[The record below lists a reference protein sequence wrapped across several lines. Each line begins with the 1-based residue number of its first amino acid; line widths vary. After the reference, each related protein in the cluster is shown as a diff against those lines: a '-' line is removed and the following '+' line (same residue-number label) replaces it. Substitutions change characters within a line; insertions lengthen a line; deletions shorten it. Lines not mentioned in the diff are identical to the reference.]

1 MFRACSASRSDR
13 GIGCGRAVVAGI
25 AGAGLHV
32 LVDAPVATVMA
43 DRRLL
48 FRPARVHGRA
58 L

>member
-1 MFRACSASRSDR
+1 
-13 GIGCGRAVVAGI
+13 
-25 AGAGLHV
+25 V